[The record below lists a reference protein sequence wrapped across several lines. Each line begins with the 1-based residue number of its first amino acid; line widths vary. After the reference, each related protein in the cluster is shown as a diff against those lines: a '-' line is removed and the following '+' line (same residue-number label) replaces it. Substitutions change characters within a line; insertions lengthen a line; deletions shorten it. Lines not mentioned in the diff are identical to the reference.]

1 MLTRCLSI
9 LEFRPLRLYTDT
21 QGCRLQIVT
30 NITLHRIPDAWSP
43 IMPSPLLSSPRMLV
57 TGFVV
62 TRPSPLCPV
71 STRLMESISSQLLSH
86 HLNGQTI
93 FHFIAHCADLVLPI
107 YWIERRELLR
117 LTQSSLES
125 WCSSCWRRLSFAV
138 MSLSCP
144 GSGSSCK
151 IV

>member
-30 NITLHRIPDAWSP
+30 NITLHQDTWCLVTNNA
-43 IMPSPLLSSPRMLV
+43 LSSSRMLV

-107 YWIERRELLR
+107 YWIERRALLR